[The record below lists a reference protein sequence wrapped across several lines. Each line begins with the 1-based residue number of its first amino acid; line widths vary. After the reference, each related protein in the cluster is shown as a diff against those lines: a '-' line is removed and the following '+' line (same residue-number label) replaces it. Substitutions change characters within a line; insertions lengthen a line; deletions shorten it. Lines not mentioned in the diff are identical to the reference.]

1 MLRRLARPDL
11 RRPPPL
17 AVDRWGLLPA
27 LSTGFDKL
35 PVGER
40 RRTCSVWGN
49 EWVFGNVV
57 KCAELLIQLLGTSDG
72 GPWCR
77 RWTASRCGWCF
88 TRWRTAARLPPRRPA
103 RRRAWPAPAAG
114 GSPGP
119 PGRRPGG
126 PDPRPAAHTPGAG
139 TPWDAGHRPAAPARQ
154 RRSCPAGSRPR
165 LSLPLPPGQGAAL
178 TSRTAPSPA

>member
-126 PDPRPAAHTPGAG
+126 PDPRPAAHTPRAG
-139 TPWDAGHRPAAPARQ
+139 RGRTRPHHGTWVAAKANRGSPLAVGSNDVGDRADDQDHPKQRHR
-154 RRSCPAGSRPR
+154 
-165 LSLPLPPGQGAAL
+165 
-178 TSRTAPSPA
+178 